1 MSSKHSTMSE
11 DRDRESARPAPLCL
25 ASLSLFCLNQ
35 ATEDWY
41 TSSPAVGAIP
51 VRPEPF
57 GYAQDRLR
65 GEKSKAENPATIALF
80 DFAAGAATL
89 RANGKRIAQQ
99 VKHCANV
106 VCFDLDFR
114 PSTLLRTGFRGNDES
129 LSLCRDLI
137 AKS

>member
-1 MSSKHSTMSE
+1 MSE

-41 TSSPAVGAIP
+41 TSLPAVGDIP
-51 VRPEPF
+51 VRPERS
-57 GYAQDRLR
+57 AA
-65 GEKSKAENPATIALF
+65 KSKAGNPATIALF
-80 DFAAGAATL
+80 DFAASAATL

-99 VKHCANV
+99 VRHCANV

-129 LSLCRDLI
+129 LSLCRDLT